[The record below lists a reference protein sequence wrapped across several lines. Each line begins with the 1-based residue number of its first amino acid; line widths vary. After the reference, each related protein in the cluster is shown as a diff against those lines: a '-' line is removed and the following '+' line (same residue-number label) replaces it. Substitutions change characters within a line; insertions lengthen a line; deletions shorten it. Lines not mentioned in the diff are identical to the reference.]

1 MMRGLALVVCAG
13 LVLPGCAQAGEF
25 GVNVYGLSYHF
36 DRARARE
43 LRVDNEVN
51 GGLGLRYR
59 VTHSERLDWIFD
71 AGAYRDSGHN
81 TARVAGAGALWK
93 PAERLRLGAALAL
106 FDSDTYNRGRSFLA
120 PLPVAAYELGPVT
133 LNFVYLPKF
142 RDVNPVAAL
151 GFWLTFEPGR

>member
-1 MMRGLALVVCAG
+1 MMRKLALLIWAA
-13 LVLPGCAQAGEF
+13 LMLPDVAQAGEF

-59 VTHSERLDWIFD
+59 VTHSERLDWVFD
-71 AGAYRDSGHN
+71 AGAYRDSGRN

-93 PAERLRLGAALAL
+93 PTERLRLGAALAL
-106 FDSDTYNRGRSFLA
+106 FNSDTFNRGRSFLA
-120 PLPVAAYELGPVT
+120 PLPVAAYDLGPVT
-133 LNFVYLPKF
+133 LNFVYLQRF
-142 RDVNPVAAL
+142 REVNPATAL
-151 GFWLTFEPGR
+151 GFWLTFQARR